1 MELEHSQGGRSMM
14 SLKVSIFFRSSII
27 SIKFCLHTLELS
39 IIVSTASFVVLDTSK
54 LVACRNKH
62 FFFSNDNLCIQY
74 LSMYSY
80 VTLTNLVSHCQNF
93 LCFHEIYWLLQ
104 EKLIQS
110 IVQWLQELFQV
121 IKYFKDLWF
130 CKTKWFL
137 ICLINFSVSQENLSI
152 F

>member
-27 SIKFCLHTLELS
+27 SSKFCLHTLELS
-39 IIVSTASFVVLDTSK
+39 IIVSATSFVVLDTSK

-80 VTLTNLVSHCQNF
+80 VTLRNLVSHCQNF
-93 LCFHEIYWLLQ
+93 LCFHEIYCLLQ
-104 EKLIQS
+104 EKLFS
-110 IVQWLQELFQV
+110 INSTVIQEL
-121 IKYFKDLWF
+121 L
-130 CKTKWFL
+130 
-137 ICLINFSVSQENLSI
+137 
-152 F
+152 